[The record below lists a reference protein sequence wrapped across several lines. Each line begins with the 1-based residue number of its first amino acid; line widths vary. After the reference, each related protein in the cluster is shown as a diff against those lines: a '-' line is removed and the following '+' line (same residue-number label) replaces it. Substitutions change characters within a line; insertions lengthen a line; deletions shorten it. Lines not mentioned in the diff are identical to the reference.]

1 MAPYRGNSAHTA
13 VGACSMSASV
23 ASYAR
28 RYAELGLAITW
39 VPPGEKGPRHRGW
52 NDPAHAIDDPV
63 TARDFWKSRP
73 HLGIAALLQ
82 PSRLVSLDVDDETR
96 AAQVLGHLGVDLDHL
111 RANAPTITG
120 RHYRLMFRAPDEALR
135 HRTIAWP
142 KPEGAG
148 SMVILELRAG
158 MIADTLPPSRHP
170 TAGEYRWSRPP
181 RAGFPQLPDRLLAL
195 WRKWDRTQRA
205 ALTLCPWYVPP
216 KPLERH
222 EHKSKRLGESVIEA
236 FNAAHNAAAILEAH
250 EYKRTRGRFASPA
263 TGHAAGIVELDD
275 GRLYCHHQGDPL
287 ATGHALDAFDV
298 YRILDHCGDW
308 RSAVRAAAQ
317 LLGMNGRAAA

>member
-1 MAPYRGNSAHTA
+1 MT
-13 VGACSMSASV
+13 CV

-28 RYAELGLAITW
+28 RYAELGLVLTW
-39 VPPGEKGPRHRGW
+39 VPAGEKGPRHRGW

-63 TARDFWKSRP
+63 TARDFWKSRS

-82 PSRLVSLDVDDETR
+82 PSGLVSLDVDDETR
-96 AAQVLGHLGVDLDHL
+96 AAEVLGHLGVGLDSL
-111 RANAPTITG
+111 RAETPTISG

-148 SMVILELRAG
+148 STVILELRAG

-170 TAGEYRWSRPP
+170 TAGEYRWTVPP
-181 RAGFPQLPDRLLAL
+181 RDGFPPLPDRLLAL
-195 WRKWDRTQRA
+195 WRDWEQTHRA
-205 ALTLCPWYVPP
+205 ALALCPWYVPP

-222 EHKSKRLGESVIEA
+222 ERKSTQPGESVIEA
-236 FNAAHNAAAILEAH
+236 FNAAHNAAAILQAH
-250 EYKRTRGRFASPA
+250 DYTRTGRRFASPA

-275 GRLYCHHQGDPL
+275 GRLFCHHQGDPL

-298 YRILDHCGDW
+298 YRILDHGGD
-308 RSAVRAAAQ
+308 VRAAVKAAAH
-317 LLGMNGRAAA
+317 LLGMTGRAAA